1 MGPSQW
7 GVKGGGDFFLWP
19 SPPHTPTNQELFLS
33 LTNQELPWHTRSS
46 PRNSPPP
53 QASHFSPPKLPL
65 PWLHFPSRKVRI
77 PVLSIFLFWVHY
89 WVSFLIGGCIYIVK
103 MEEALKEREKAVE
116 MKEAMHRVI
125 LTLAL
130 SFLTFSFYVHDF
142 SSVVDHK
149 HLTILYH
156 LNFVFGVYYSS
167 VHSQKFRFHKL
178 AHKKHW
184 KIHRGYYCR
193 KVRQFWRSHWF
204 YGIYGMGFTWPVL
217 LCRTF

>member
-7 GVKGGGDFFLWP
+7 GVKGGDFFLLP
-19 SPPHTPTNQELFLS
+19 PPHQPRVPPPP
-33 LTNQELPWHTRSS
+33 LPPPPPPPPPKLPLSS
-46 PRNSPPP
+46 PLPLSP
-53 QASHFSPPKLPL
+53 HKLPL
-65 PWLHFPSRKVRI
+65 PWLHFLSRKVRI

-103 MEEALKEREKAVE
+103 MEKALKEREKAVE

-125 LTLAL
+125 PSPYPSPVFSYFFILRARFFIGCRPQTLNHPL
-130 SFLTFSFYVHDF
+130 PF
-142 SSVVDHK
+142 K
-149 HLTILYH
+149 
-156 LNFVFGVYYSS
+156 FVFGVYYSS